1 MSQLLDFTS
10 SGIYCPIADVYID
23 PWRPVDRAI
32 ITHAHAD
39 HARIGNRSYLAHT
52 DSVPLLKHM
61 LGAYINIEGVGYN
74 QPFYINGVQFSLHP
88 AGHIVGSAQV
98 RVEYKGEVWVVTGD
112 FKLVDDKISQPFEP
126 LKCDVLIT
134 DSTFGLPIFEWQP
147 QEIVFEDIN
156 NWWLGNTENNQVSV
170 IIGYTLGKTQRLLHH
185 LERSIGPVY
194 AHGSI
199 ETVNQ
204 VLRNQGINIANV
216 HKLDMKKPLERNA
229 LILAM
234 PSIIY
239 SPLIKDLA
247 PCSIAA
253 ASGWMSL
260 RGARNTPNIDKG
272 FILSDHADW
281 HQLIQ
286 SVKET
291 GARKIFLTSSGYS
304 SAFSRW
310 LVENGYDV
318 TEIETK
324 FTGEIKEIEETL
336 GVGVDSF

>member
-10 SGIYCPIADVYID
+10 SGIYCPVADVYID
-23 PWRPVDRAI
+23 PWKPVDRAI

-39 HARIGNRSYLAHT
+39 HARIGNRSYLAHHA
-52 DSVPLLKHM
+52 SVPLLKHM
-61 LGAYINIEGVGYN
+61 LGEYIDIQGVEYGQTLYE
-74 QPFYINGVQFSLHP
+74 NGVKISLHP

-98 RVEYKGEVWVVTGD
+98 RLEYKGEVWVVTGD
-112 FKLVDDKISQPFEP
+112 FKMVDDGISKPFEP
-126 LKCDVLIT
+126 LKCDVLVT

-147 QEIVFEDIN
+147 QQVVFDDIN
-156 NWWLGNTENNQVSV
+156 RWWYQNTENDTVSV
-170 IIGYTLGKTQRLLHH
+170 IIGYTLGKTQRLLNH
-185 LERSIGPVY
+185 LERGIGPVY

-199 ETVNQ
+199 ETINQ
-204 VLRNQGINIANV
+204 VLRRQGINLPSVA
-216 HKLDMKKPLERNA
+216 KLDLGQNVARNS

-239 SPLIKDLA
+239 SPILKDVQ
-247 PCSIAA
+247 PYSIAA

-260 RGARNTPNIDKG
+260 RGARKAPNIDKG
-272 FILSDHADW
+272 FVLSDHADW
-281 HQLIQ
+281 NQLIQ

-291 GARKIFLTSSGYS
+291 GAQKIFLTNNGYS

-318 TEIETK
+318 TEIATK
-324 FTGEIKEIEETL
+324 FTGEIKEIEETM

>member
-1 MSQLLDFTS
+1 MSQLLEFTS
-10 SGIYCPIADVYID
+10 SGIYCPVADVYID

-39 HARIGNRSYLAHT
+39 HARIGNRSYLAHA

-61 LGAYINIEGVGYN
+61 LGEYINIQGVAYN
-74 QPFYINGVQFSLHP
+74 EDFTINGVKFSLHP
-88 AGHIVGSAQV
+88 AGHILGSAQV

-126 LKCDVLIT
+126 LKCDVLVT
-134 DSTFGLPIFEWQP
+134 DSTFGLPVFQWKP

-156 NWWLGNTENNQVSV
+156 NWWLGNSENNNVSV
-170 IIGYTLGKTQRLLHH
+170 VIGYTLGKTQRLLHH

-204 VLRNQGINIANV
+204 ILRRQGVKLKEIE
-216 HKLDMKKPLERNA
+216 KLDMNRPLERNSM
-229 LILAM
+229 ILAM

-239 SPLIKDLA
+239 SPLIKDLS

-260 RGARNTPNIDKG
+260 RGARNAPNIDKG

-310 LVENGYDV
+310 LEENGYDV
-318 TEIETK
+318 TEVETK

>member
-10 SGIYCPIADVYID
+10 SGIYCPLADVYID

-39 HARIGNRSYLAHT
+39 HARIGNRNYLAHT

-61 LGAYINIEGVGYN
+61 LGAYISIEGVEYN
-74 QPFYINGVQFSLHP
+74 QPFYINGVKFSLHP

-112 FKLVDDKISQPFEP
+112 FKLVDDKISRPFEP

-147 QEIVFEDIN
+147 QEIVFEDLN

-170 IIGYTLGKTQRLLHH
+170 VIGYTLGKTQRLLHH

-204 VLRNQGINIANV
+204 VLRNQGINIASV
-216 HKLDMKKPLERNA
+216 RKLDMNRPLERNS

-239 SPLIKDLA
+239 SPLIKELT

-272 FILSDHADW
+272 FVLSDHADW

-291 GARKIFLTSSGYS
+291 GASKIFLTSSGYS
-304 SAFSRW
+304 SAFCRW

>member
-1 MSQLLDFTS
+1 MSQLLEFTS
-10 SGIYCPIADVYID
+10 SGIYCPTADVFID

-39 HARIGNRSYLAHT
+39 HARIGNRSYLAHN

-61 LGAYINIEGVGYN
+61 LGEYISIEGVEYN

-88 AGHIVGSAQV
+88 AGHILGSAQV

-126 LKCDVLIT
+126 IKCDVLIT

-156 NWWLGNTENNQVSV
+156 NWWLENSENDNLSV
-170 IIGYTLGKTQRLLHH
+170 VIGYTLGKTQRLLHH

-199 ETVNQ
+199 ETVNK
-204 VLRNQGINIANV
+204 VLRKQGINIPTV
-216 HKLDMKKPLERNA
+216 EKLDMNKPLERNS
-229 LILAM
+229 LVLAM

-239 SPLIKDLA
+239 SPLIKDLS

-272 FILSDHADW
+272 FVLSDHADW

-291 GARKIFLTSSGYS
+291 GARKIYLTSSGYS

-310 LVENGYDV
+310 LEENGYDV
-318 TEIETK
+318 TEVETK

>member
-10 SGIYCPIADVYID
+10 SGMYCPMADIYID
-23 PWRPVDRAI
+23 PWKPVDRAI

-61 LGAYINIEGVGYN
+61 LGEYIDIEGVEYGT
-74 QPFYINGVQFSLHP
+74 PIYINGVKISLHP
-88 AGHIVGSAQV
+88 AGHILGSAQV
-98 RVEYKGEVWVVTGD
+98 RLEYKGEVWVVTGD

-126 LKCDVLIT
+126 LKCDVLVT

-147 QEIVFEDIN
+147 QQTVFNDIN
-156 NWWLGNTENNQVSV
+156 QWWFNNTEKESVSV
-170 IIGYTLGKTQRLLHH
+170 VIGYTLGKTQRLLHH
-185 LERSIGPVY
+185 LERSIGPIY

-204 VLRNQGINIANV
+204 VLRRQGINIPQV
-216 HKLDMKKPLERNA
+216 EKLDFGRSVPRNS
-229 LILAM
+229 LVLAM

-239 SPLIKDLA
+239 SPMLKELQ
-247 PCSIAA
+247 PYSIAA
-253 ASGWMSL
+253 ASGWMAL
-260 RGARNTPNIDKG
+260 RGARKTPNIDKG
-272 FILSDHADW
+272 FVLSDHADW
-281 HQLIQ
+281 GQLKQ
-286 SVKET
+286 SVQET
-291 GARKIFLTSSGYS
+291 GAKKIFLTNSGYS

-310 LVENGYDV
+310 LLENGYDV
-318 TEIETK
+318 TEVATK